1 MEFEWDEDKRQSNLS
16 KHGIDFVDAAKIF
29 DRPVLE
35 RLDNRYDYEDTRGES
50 NSPPWDVRG
59 ETRII
64 ALGEV
69 YGAILFV
76 VYTWRGEVRRIIS
89 ARRATKRERNQYYQT
104 IYGWSETE
112 PKLDWLGKS

>member
-1 MEFEWDEDKRQSNLS
+1 MEFEWDENKRQSNLS

-29 DRPVLE
+29 NRPVLE
-35 RLDNRYDYEDTRGES
+35 RVDNRYDYE
-50 NSPPWDVRG
+50 

-69 YGAILFV
+69 NGVVLFV

-89 ARRATKRERNQYYQT
+89 ARRATKRERNKYYQT
-104 IYGWSETE
+104 IYG
-112 PKLDWLGKS
+112 